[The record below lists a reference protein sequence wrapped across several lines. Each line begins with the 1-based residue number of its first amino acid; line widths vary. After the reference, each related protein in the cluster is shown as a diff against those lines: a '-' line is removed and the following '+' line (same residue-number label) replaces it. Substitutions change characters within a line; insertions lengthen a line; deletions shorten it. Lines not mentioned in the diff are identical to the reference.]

1 MKRSAGG
8 SHSVPLLCS
17 RSEWQCSLTFVMNI
31 PEEMLERSEPLHVQ
45 NFLRCDLLDIKQT
58 TAASLISFTSLF
70 SLLIAANFI
79 ITSSIRLCK
88 RRHVPEFLNVL
99 KVKKVPWCLRHLWHN
114 DRIHPWCNEEG
125 CGFENDNTCCTIDD
139 KNGIF
144 LVWYF
149 QVDDTD

>member
-1 MKRSAGG
+1 
-8 SHSVPLLCS
+8 
-17 RSEWQCSLTFVMNI
+17 MNI

-99 KVKKVPWCLRHLWHN
+99 KVKKVP
-114 DRIHPWCNEEG
+114 
-125 CGFENDNTCCTIDD
+125 
-139 KNGIF
+139 
-144 LVWYF
+144 
-149 QVDDTD
+149 